1 MCRARN
7 PPPHQ
12 AVRKL
17 RNGILEERKR
27 GSRTPRRQRKR
38 AISKLWR
45 SFFQGRRLA
54 RSFRTVCCV
63 GGYAAA
69 FSRSRESTAAG
80 KSLLTVSNNCRH
92 WDSESARDRAAES
105 MELGVGWGAEAE

>member
-1 MCRARN
+1 MNICSRRGNEADFLENGHNR

-17 RNGILEERKR
+17 RNGILEERKK

-54 RSFRTVCCV
+54 RSFRTVCYL
-63 GGYAAA
+63 GGY
-69 FSRSRESTAAG
+69 FSGSLFKAPRRGGRIGRAG
-80 KSLLTVSNNCRH
+80 LRGRN
-92 WDSESARDRAAES
+92 W
-105 MELGVGWGAEAE
+105 

>member
-1 MCRARN
+1 MNICSRRGNEADFLENGHNR

-17 RNGILEERKR
+17 RNGILEERKK

-54 RSFRTVCCV
+54 RSFRTVCHV
-63 GGYAAA
+63 GGYG
-69 FSRSRESTAAG
+69 SPGTIVQNLIYRP
-80 KSLLTVSNNCRH
+80 
-92 WDSESARDRAAES
+92 AES
-105 MELGVGWGAEAE
+105 KVIVDSCVVA

>member
-1 MCRARN
+1 MTNDEVRNGSRRREEAESRAIWARN

-54 RSFRTVCCV
+54 RSFRTVCHV
-63 GGYAAA
+63 GGYGVL
-69 FSRSRESTAAG
+69 SR
-80 KSLLTVSNNCRH
+80 
-92 WDSESARDRAAES
+92 
-105 MELGVGWGAEAE
+105 